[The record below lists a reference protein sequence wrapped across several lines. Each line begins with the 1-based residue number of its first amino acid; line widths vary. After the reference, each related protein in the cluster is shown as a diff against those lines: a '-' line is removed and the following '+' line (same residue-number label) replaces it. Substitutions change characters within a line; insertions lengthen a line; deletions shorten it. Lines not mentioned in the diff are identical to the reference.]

1 MAIHT
6 DDGRFSIKLTD
17 DYRRDVVI
25 SGRGFKRQIIRS
37 SEQRNNDLGDINVTR
52 GGHIEGVVRDE
63 KGAPVANAQVSFSP
77 TRNLDARSAID
88 EEQDDLLRGRIN
100 VTTDSNGRYV
110 IDGCAPQVPWSKH
123 PDSQVGPMQL
133 RAWADHRSSPPILLA
148 DVSGHVDITVVP
160 AGSLEVSAAF
170 AHGALVEWMY
180 ARPMNV
186 DVGTVMYTASR
197 DDNTPFR
204 FDELPVGE
212 YLVFGS
218 AHYLSEE
225 GAKKVVVTAGN
236 VARVQLDP

>member
-1 MAIHT
+1 
-6 DDGRFSIKLTD
+6 
-17 DYRRDVVI
+17 
-25 SGRGFKRQIIRS
+25 
-37 SEQRNNDLGDINVTR
+37 
-52 GGHIEGVVRDE
+52 
-63 KGAPVANAQVSFSP
+63 
-77 TRNLDARSAID
+77 
-88 EEQDDLLRGRIN
+88 
-100 VTTDSNGRYV
+100 
-110 IDGCAPQVPWSKH
+110 
-123 PDSQVGPMQL
+123 
-133 RAWADHRSSPPILLA
+133 
-148 DVSGHVDITVVP
+148 VDITVVP